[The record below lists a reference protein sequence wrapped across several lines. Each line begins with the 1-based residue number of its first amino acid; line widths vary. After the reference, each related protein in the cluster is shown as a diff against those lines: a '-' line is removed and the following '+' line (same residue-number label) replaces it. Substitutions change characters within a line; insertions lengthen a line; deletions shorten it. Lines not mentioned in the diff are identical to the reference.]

1 LYYQKIQLR
10 ICGIFQTVVFK
21 EEVKNR
27 RENMGKCYR
36 SELVGAFGCPVD
48 ENPTGVMEEAAF
60 KAKGLDYRYLT
71 IKVNQGDLKS
81 AMEGMRAMNMRG
93 INLTIPHKV
102 EVLKYLDE
110 LSEAAEIISA
120 VNMVVNKEGKLWG
133 ENTDGKGY
141 MMSLKDNG
149 ISPEGKNVMILGA
162 GGAARAISVECAL
175 AGAKKITIANIE
187 KEQGEELVEILKKR
201 TSVNAE
207 FVMWDKP
214 INVPTDTYILS
225 NATSVGLY
233 PDVDQKPNIDY
244 SSILST
250 MVVTDV
256 IFNDPHSLF
265 LQEAEKRGA
274 KTINGLGMLVNQG
287 ALNFTLW
294 TGVEAP
300 IDVMTDTLKKEFG
313 L

>member
-1 LYYQKIQLR
+1 
-10 ICGIFQTVVFK
+10 
-21 EEVKNR
+21 
-27 RENMGKCYR
+27 MGKCYR
-36 SELVGAFGCPVD
+36 SELVGAFGCPID

-60 KAKGLDYRYLT
+60 AAKGLNFRYLT
-71 IKVNQGDLKS
+71 IKVKQGDLKK
-81 AMEGMRAMNMRG
+81 AMEGVRAMNMRG

-102 EVLKYLDE
+102 EVLQYLDE
-110 LSEAAEIISA
+110 LSEAAEIIGA
-120 VNMVVNKEGKLWG
+120 VNMVVNKNGKLWG

-141 MMSLKDNG
+141 LMSLKDSG
-149 ISPEGKNVMILGA
+149 ISPRGKSIMILGA

-187 KEQGEELVEILKKR
+187 REQGEGLVGLLEKR
-201 TSVNAE
+201 TGIRAE
-207 FVMWDKP
+207 FIMWDKP
-214 INVPTDTYILS
+214 VEVPADTYILS

-233 PDVDQKPNIDY
+233 PDVDQKPSINYDSI
-244 SSILST
+244 SSE

-265 LQEAEKRGA
+265 LQEAERRGA

-287 ALNFTLW
+287 ALNFYLW

-300 IDVMTDTLKKEFG
+300 IDVMTNTLKREFA

>member
-1 LYYQKIQLR
+1 MS
-10 ICGIFQTVVFK
+10 
-21 EEVKNR
+21 KN
-27 RENMGKCYR
+27 YR
-36 SELVGAFGCPVD
+36 SELVGAFGDPID

-60 KAKGLDYRYLT
+60 AAKGLDFRYLT
-71 IKVNQGDLKS
+71 IKVNKCDLKA
-81 AMEGMRAMNMRG
+81 AMDGLRAMNFRG

-102 EVLKYLDE
+102 EVLQYLDE
-110 LSEAAEIISA
+110 LSEAAEIVGA
-120 VNMVVNKEGKLWG
+120 VNMVVNRNGKLWG

-141 MMSLKDNG
+141 LTSLKNAD
-149 ISPEGKNVMILGA
+149 ISPEGKNITILGA

-187 KEQGEELVEILKKR
+187 KEQGEILVDLLRKR
-201 TSVNAE
+201 TNAEAE

-214 INVPTDTYILS
+214 VQVPADTYILS

-233 PDVDQKPNIDY
+233 PNVDQKPNINYD
-244 SSILST
+244 SIHSG

-256 IFNDPHSLF
+256 IFNDPNSLF
-265 LQEAEKRGA
+265 LQEAVKRGA

>member
-1 LYYQKIQLR
+1 
-10 ICGIFQTVVFK
+10 
-21 EEVKNR
+21 
-27 RENMGKCYR
+27 MGKSYR
-36 SELVGAFGCPVD
+36 SELVGAFGDPID

-60 KAKGLDYRYLT
+60 AAKGLDFRYLT
-71 IKVNQGDLKS
+71 IKVNKGDLKA
-81 AMEGMRAMNMRG
+81 AMQGIRAMNFRG

-102 EVLKYLDE
+102 EVLQYLDE
-110 LSEAAEIISA
+110 LSEAAEIVGA
-120 VNMVVNKEGKLWG
+120 VNMVVNRNGKLWG

-141 MMSLKDNG
+141 LTSLKNAG
-149 ISPEGKNVMILGA
+149 ISPAGKNITILGA

-187 KEQGEELVEILKKR
+187 KEQGEVLVDLLRKR
-201 TSVNAE
+201 TNAEAE

-214 INVPTDTYILS
+214 VEVPPDTFILS

-233 PDVDQKPNIDY
+233 PDVDQKPNINYD
-244 SSILST
+244 SIHSG

-256 IFNDPHSLF
+256 IFNDPNSLF
-265 LQEAEKRGA
+265 LQEAVKRGA

>member
-1 LYYQKIQLR
+1 MS
-10 ICGIFQTVVFK
+10 
-21 EEVKNR
+21 KN
-27 RENMGKCYR
+27 YR
-36 SELVGAFGCPVD
+36 SELVGAFGDPID

-60 KAKGLDYRYLT
+60 AAKGLDFRYLT
-71 IKVNQGDLKS
+71 INVKQGSLKA
-81 AMEGMRAMNMRG
+81 AMEGIRAMNFRG

-102 EVLKYLDE
+102 EVLQYLDE
-110 LSEAAEIISA
+110 LSEAAEIIGA
-120 VNMVVNKEGKLWG
+120 VNMVVNRNSRLWG

-141 MMSLKDNG
+141 LTSLKNAG
-149 ISPEGKNVMILGA
+149 ISPAGKNITILGA

-187 KEQGEELVEILKKR
+187 KEQGEVLVELLRKR
-201 TSVNAE
+201 TSAEAE

-214 INVPTDTYILS
+214 VEIPADTYILS
-225 NATSVGLY
+225 NATSVGLF
-233 PDVDQKPNIDY
+233 PNVDQKPDINYD
-244 SSILST
+244 SILSS

-256 IFNDPHSLF
+256 IFNDPNSLF
-265 LQEAEKRGA
+265 LQEAVKRGA

-300 IDVMTDTLKKEFG
+300 INVMTDMLKKEFG

>member
-1 LYYQKIQLR
+1 
-10 ICGIFQTVVFK
+10 
-21 EEVKNR
+21 
-27 RENMGKCYR
+27 MGKNYR
-36 SELVGAFGCPVD
+36 SELVGAFGCPID

-60 KAKGLDYRYLT
+60 AAKNLDYRYLT
-71 IKVNQGDLKS
+71 IKVNQGDLKK
-81 AMEGMRAMNMRG
+81 AMDGVRAMNMRG

-110 LSEAAEIISA
+110 LSDAAEIIGA
-120 VNMVVNKEGKLWG
+120 VNMVVNKNGKLWG
-133 ENTDGKGY
+133 DNTDGKGY
-141 MMSLKDNG
+141 LIALENAG
-149 ISPEGKNVMILGA
+149 VSPKGKNIMILGA

-187 KEQGEELVEILKKR
+187 KEQGEELVTMLKER
-201 TSVNAE
+201 TGVDSE
-207 FVMWDKP
+207 FIMWDKP
-214 INVPTDTYILS
+214 VKVPEGTTILS

-233 PDVDQKPNIDY
+233 PHVDQKPDIDFN
-244 SSILST
+244 SIQSN
-250 MVVTDV
+250 MIVTDV
-256 IFNDPHSLF
+256 IFNDPNSLF

-294 TGVEAP
+294 TGEEAP
-300 IDVMTDTLKKEFG
+300 IGVMIDTLKREFG

>member
-1 LYYQKIQLR
+1 M
-10 ICGIFQTVVFK
+10 
-21 EEVKNR
+21 EKN
-27 RENMGKCYR
+27 YR
-36 SELVGAFGCPVD
+36 SELVGAFGCPID

-60 KAKGLDYRYLT
+60 AKCGLDYRYLT
-71 IKVNQGDLKS
+71 IKVNKGDLKA
-81 AMEGMRAMNMRG
+81 AMDGVRAFNMRG

-110 LSEAAEIISA
+110 LSPAAEIIGA
-120 VNMVVNKEGKLWG
+120 VNMVVNNDGKLWG

-141 MMSLKDNG
+141 LISLKNEG
-149 ISPEGKNVMILGA
+149 ITPDGKTVMILGA

-175 AGAKKITIANIE
+175 AKAKKIIIANRKHEVGESLVNLIRE
-187 KEQGEELVEILKKR
+187 KTGVP
-201 TSVNAE
+201 AE
-207 FVMWDKP
+207 FMTWEKP
-214 INVPTDTYILS
+214 ISIPKDVDIVT

-233 PDVDQKPNIDY
+233 PNIDQKPDIIYDTL
-244 SSILST
+244 SSS

-287 ALNFTLW
+287 ALNFKLW
-294 TGVEAP
+294 TGVDAP
-300 IDVMTDTLKKEFG
+300 IDTMQEVLRREFG
-313 L
+313 LDK